1 MAETKSLNITKLLG
15 ASNYEIWKIRITI
28 YMIREGTNTAIIS
41 DIIDNKNDKALA
53 TINLLIEDGP
63 LLQI

>member
-1 MAETKSLNITKLLG
+1 MAETKSLNIMELLG
-15 ASNYEIWKIRITI
+15 ASNYEIWKIHITT

-41 DIIDNKNDKALA
+41 DIIDDKNDKALA
-53 TINLLIEDGP
+53 TINLLIEDSP